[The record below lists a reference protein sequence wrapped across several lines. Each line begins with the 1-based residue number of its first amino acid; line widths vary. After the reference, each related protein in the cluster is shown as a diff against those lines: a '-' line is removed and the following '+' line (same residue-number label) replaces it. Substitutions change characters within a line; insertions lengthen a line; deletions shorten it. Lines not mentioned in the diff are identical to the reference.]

1 MTTLLVTN
9 VFPPKAGGSGRW
21 FWELYR
27 RLPREEVVIAAGDH
41 PGHAEFD
48 RGHDL
53 RVVRM
58 PIGLP
63 SWGIAGIRPLAGY
76 WGLVRRLRAVCRQH
90 KIDTIHAG
98 CILPEGFAAWLLK
111 RFAGVKYLLFV
122 HGEEMRIA
130 GGSRELTWMARRVLA
145 GAEQIIANSHNT
157 ARILREEWNVAEGRI
172 TVLHPGVDTERF
184 CPAPRDLAVRERLG
198 WGERPVVLTVGRLQ
212 KRKGQDMLIRALPA
226 IREAVPDVLY
236 AIVGDGEERQPLES
250 LVRELGL
257 ASHVQFRGE
266 PADDELV
273 QCYQQCDLFALP
285 NREVNGDIEGFGM
298 VLVEAQAC
306 GKPVIAGD
314 SGGTAETLQPGMTGE
329 VVNCEEPGEL
339 AAAIVASISDQTYL
353 LNAGESARNS
363 AINAF
368 SWPILAEHAVGSLN
382 LPPFVEGSMQRRT
395 DRRQTLVHSEAA
407 TQQ

>member
-63 SWGIAGIRPLAGY
+63 SWGIAGLRPLAGY
-76 WGLVRRLRAVCRQH
+76 WGLVRRLRAVCRQY
-90 KIDTIHAG
+90 KVDTIHAG

-111 RFAGVKYLLFV
+111 RFTGIKYLLFV
-122 HGEEMRIA
+122 HGEEMRVA

-145 GAEQIIANSHNT
+145 GAERIIANSHNT
-157 ARILREEWNVAEGRI
+157 ARILREEWNVAEKRI

-212 KRKGQDMLIRALPA
+212 KRKGHDMLIRALPA

-236 AIVGDGEERQPLES
+236 SIVGDGEERQPLES
-250 LVRELGL
+250 LVWELGL

-314 SGGTAETLQPGMTGE
+314 SGGTAETLQPGVTGK
-329 VVNCEEPGEL
+329 VVNCEEPVPL
-339 AAAIVASISDQTYL
+339 AAAIGRSLSHVDGSSVDEHSRTWVATKFAWSQL
-353 LNAGESARNS
+353 AGEFQRQVLKIPNASSPSLLLAPIAESACR
-363 AINAF
+363 
-368 SWPILAEHAVGSLN
+368 
-382 LPPFVEGSMQRRT
+382 
-395 DRRQTLVHSEAA
+395 
-407 TQQ
+407 